1 MKRPISIL
9 HVEDDPQVRGM
20 TADFLNDAAQK
31 DGIDIRIEGCE
42 TLAEAMAL
50 AAGFD
55 VVLLD
60 LGLPDSPKEATLK
73 RLPEITKDFP
83 PVIVVSAYT
92 DHAGEEPAIY
102 WDAIRF
108 GAVDVHYKTTACAD
122 PHGLLLNCM
131 KAISRRKYARF

>member
-1 MKRPISIL
+1 MKRPIKIL
-9 HVEDDPQVRGM
+9 HVEDDQAVRTM
-20 TADFLNDAAQK
+20 TAEFLTEAARK
-31 DGIDIRIEGCE
+31 DGIEMLIEGCE
-42 TLAEAMAL
+42 TLAEAKAL
-50 AAGFD
+50 ASGFD

-60 LGLPDSPKEATLK
+60 LGLPDSPRQKTLEA
-73 RLPEITKDFP
+73 LPEITSGFP

-92 DHAGEEPAIY
+92 DHAGEEPAVY

-108 GAVDVHYKTTACAD
+108 GAVDVHYKTTASAD